1 MIWKNKTGK
10 RVKPK
15 NTGIKFEIEKYSML
29 AKGKRKSKERIE
41 LPNNEAIIILNEY
54 YTYREILEVD
64 LSK

>member
-1 MIWKNKTGK
+1 
-10 RVKPK
+10 
-15 NTGIKFEIEKYSML
+15 ML

-64 LSK
+64 LSKQKEMTEK